1 MILLLGNFYKGEM
14 EFQINV
20 VKLVKLFG
28 KISEF
33 HITLYIIIY
42 SRKNKMLSAKSKI
55 MKIME

>member
-28 KISEF
+28 KILEF

-55 MKIME
+55 VKIME